1 MPDDQKYID
10 AVTSIQLGNAK
21 NAHSVKPLGCS
32 VPTSEEPSE
41 FFLGEYVEACKKV
54 SKNSSNNTQPQNPFI
69 DNAAFYPSKESGMQ
83 PKPMNTSCEILT
95 LNNPQDLERFNLL
108 LNARSNPQ
116 SKIEVKVM
124 DKQYNQELKTWQ
136 IFVIYDTMSPLNLIK

>member
-21 NAHSVKPLGCS
+21 NAQSVKPLGCS

-41 FFLGEYVEACKKV
+41 FFLGEYVEACKKA
-54 SKNSSNNTQPQNPFI
+54 SKNSSNNAQPQNPFI

-95 LNNPQDLERFNLL
+95 LNNPQDLARFNLL